1 MKRASI
7 LENLEFNENKPAI
20 SVLFESDFTK
30 EIRIAFLENQVMKEH
45 KTAFPIV
52 VEIFDGEIEFGVEG
66 ENLTLKKGDI
76 VTLDANV
83 PHDLK
88 ALKESIVRLTLAKGD
103 KVNRVKDV
111 ANQP

>member
-30 EIRIAFLENQVMKEH
+30 EIRIAFLENQIMKEH
-45 KTAFPIV
+45 QTAFPIV
-52 VEIFDGEIEFGVEG
+52 VEIFDGAIEFGVNG
-66 ENLTLKKGDI
+66 ETTLLKKGDI
-76 VTLDANV
+76 VALDANV

-88 ALKESIVRLTLAKGD
+88 AIKESIVRLTLAKGD
-103 KVNRVKDV
+103 RVNRVKDV